1 MTDGPPAALEG
12 QSSARRRRAIV
23 GVGVISLIAVLQVAA
38 QSFGR
43 HERIVSTVL
52 LSMFAMPVL
61 MFAYAAAF
69 RFASTRRLGPLP
81 TLAMVALLAAGL
93 GALVGVGLWTLGGHY
108 PGLRPRTGEPLIVRS
123 ILFGVVFGQ
132 VSLGLWALAFVFP
145 FAVEDAEIRRL
156 EAETLRLEAEKLRTA
171 AELARLRAHLEPH
184 FLLNT
189 LNAIAGLVTEDP
201 REARRLLVCLGELLR
216 DALHEEDELQ
226 TLDEQIAWLRRY
238 AEILQARHAGNLV
251 FHWDIK
257 DDTRRV
263 LLPRL
268 LLQPLVEN
276 AVQHGALRRETGGEV
291 TIRAELAEGAGD
303 IGPHVVCTVEDNGP
317 GFDEGPTRS
326 GAFGLHAVRRRLEL
340 RYPEHASLRL
350 ERGAFGTRSV
360 VQLPMTPTEHSA

>member
-1 MTDGPPAALEG
+1 VTEGPSAATEG
-12 QSSARRRRAIV
+12 QGAARRRRAIV

-52 LSMFAMPVL
+52 LSMFAMPLL

-69 RFASTRRLGPLP
+69 RVAAARRLGPVP
-81 TLAMVALLAAGL
+81 TLAMVALLGAVL
-93 GALVGVGLWTLGGHY
+93 GALVGAGLWTLGGYY
-108 PGLRPRTGEPLIVRS
+108 PGLRPRTGEPLLVRS

-145 FAVEDAEIRRL
+145 FAVEDAQIRRL

-189 LNAIAGLVTEDP
+189 LNAIAGLVTDDP
-201 REARRLLVCLGELLR
+201 REARRLLVCLGDLLR
-216 DALHEEDELQ
+216 DALREEDEMQ

-238 AEILQARHAGNLV
+238 AEILQARHAGSLL
-251 FHWDIK
+251 FRWDIAE
-257 DDTRRV
+257 DARGV
-263 LLPRL
+263 MLPRL

-291 TIRAELAEGAGD
+291 TVRAEVSAGGAGQQ
-303 IGPHVVCTVEDNGP
+303 VVFTIEDNGP
-317 GFDEGPTRS
+317 GPDEGPTRS

-350 ERGAFGTRSV
+350 EHGDFGTRSIV
-360 VQLPMTPTEHSA
+360 LLPMSPTEHSA